1 MKKSEYRRLQPRGGG
16 TSYVV
21 SARIT
26 FMREDKEILALI
38 RAAPSGKVA
47 ATIRELVRAG
57 FRARR
62 KQQAKH
68 G

>member
-38 RAAPSGKVA
+38 RAAPRGKVA

-57 FRARR
+57 FQARR
-62 KQQAKH
+62 KQEAEY

>member
-26 FMREDKEILALI
+26 FMREDHEILTLI

-47 ATIRELVRAG
+47 ATLRELVRAG
-57 FRARR
+57 FQARR